1 MKRPILLI
9 ILLSSIIS
17 GCGSSSNTTTSN
29 PNPHAAPHQEMH
41 NQLVQEEIKKGEK
54 EIVAPDSKSGI
65 GIAKSDHP
73 KADYYNKKW
82 KDGILFYA
90 GGNEPSWS
98 LNISKN
104 NTAAFKTLDG
114 KEFSASFV
122 SKLPAIDPKSTGYRL
137 SNDKGEMI
145 ITLVE
150 EKCMDTMADEEFS
163 FSVAIDLKLK
173 GEKSFTTFKGCGDY
187 VPDPRLHG
195 KWIIVKADTL
205 VISKDQFASKQPE
218 LNIDIYE
225 GRVSGNDGC
234 NLFNG
239 GVQCRENEIIFG
251 MMAGTMMACPNMDV
265 SAVITRSFT
274 DKKLSYRFKNQLIF
288 FESDKEVMILKR
300 EDN

>member
-1 MKRPILLI
+1 MKRLILI
-9 ILLSSIIS
+9 IIFLSTIIS
-17 GCGSSSNTTTSN
+17 GCDSSSTTTTSN
-29 PNPHAAPHQEMH
+29 QNPHDAPHQEIH
-41 NQLVQEEIKKGEK
+41 DQLVQEEIKKGEK
-54 EIVAPDSKSGI
+54 EIVAPVLESEI
-65 GIAKSDHP
+65 EIAKSDHP
-73 KADYYNKKW
+73 KADFYNKKW
-82 KDGILFYA
+82 KDGILSYA
-90 GGNEPSWS
+90 VGNEPSWS

-104 NTAAFKTLDG
+104 NTVVFKTLDG

-122 SKLPAIDPKSTGYRL
+122 SKLPAIDSKNTGYRL

-225 GRVSGNDGC
+225 GKVSGNDGC

-239 GVQCRENEIIFG
+239 GLQCRENEIIFG

-265 SAVITRSFT
+265 STVITRSFI
-274 DKKLSYRFKNQLIF
+274 DKKLGYKFENQLIF
-288 FESDKEVMILKR
+288 FEGDKKVMILER
-300 EDN
+300 GDN